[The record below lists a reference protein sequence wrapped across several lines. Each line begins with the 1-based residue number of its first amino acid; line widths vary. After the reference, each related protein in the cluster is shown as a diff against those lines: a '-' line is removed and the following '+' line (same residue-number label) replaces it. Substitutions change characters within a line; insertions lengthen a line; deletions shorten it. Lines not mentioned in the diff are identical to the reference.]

1 MEKIKII
8 DKKHL
13 RDLILKLDEQSDDF
27 IYFDSKYDLTQI
39 KDMSDMFEFCN
50 SLVKVPFFDTSKVE
64 NMSNM
69 FSGCTALRN
78 LPKFNTSNVKNMSG
92 MFDGCSSIIE
102 IPFFDTSKVEDMSGM
117 FRGCSSIIE
126 IPFFD
131 TSKVEKMWGMFRY
144 CDSLVKVPS
153 FDTSKVEYMIGM
165 FSGCTTLMNLP
176 KFNTKN
182 VKNMS
187 GMFSGCTTLKKLP
200 KFNTKNVKDMSG
212 MFEGC
217 INITKVPLF
226 NTSKVENMRKMFSG
240 CSSIIEIPFFNTSK
254 LIDTQYM
261 FEGCNNIIEVPL
273 FDTSKVID
281 MEGMFKNCSKLKKIP
296 SFDTTN
302 LESCGEIYEDCK
314 SLEIIPD
321 IKINTKKVKSFNR
334 INMFCGCD
342 NLKFNPELEYNEN
355 EIISEEDF
363 IYFEYKFNELG
374 LPIEDDYRIFKRF
387 TRNELNY
394 KFFQFIKWKNEFGS
408 EEACARSFDDCTD
421 VFYMIIEYKK
431 TIFRS
436 LGINAKNIFK
446 NTKKQDVIEIR
457 KKFEKGEST
466 LRELRKEYCYPM
478 YVIKKILTCKF
489 NKYVD
494 SRCVK
499 SLEDFDLDKKIDDS
513 IEYFILDNDS
523 ASKPKKIWT
532 NEELL
537 NIKNE
542 FLLGKSSVYEL
553 YLKYSDRE
561 NNNSNCLIFKIFDIV
576 DNSMDEIRN
585 EQTFKND
592 FFAYLEELS
601 SVYNYY
607 LCGCE
612 EFLSFDRKFILK
624 KEHLDST
631 DMSKKFK
638 NNFNNTLEEQAKKL
652 YSEFDVELEE
662 KYIKLKNEDFE
673 EIKYIIKKNI
683 FHRDI
688 LDNKIN
694 FILNESREFFKFIFI
709 NDYRLKNNVSD
720 EELEY
725 IISIIRQLLYVH
737 YFNGNIL
744 NSQIKEVLETN
755 VEFNKY
761 KEYIFNQI
769 SKKSKYNITGPFSV
783 IENEDR
789 MDDVNYNDLYTEHIL
804 NKYFFRVFG
813 DFKSDYI
820 PNNEVTSRGSKGEI
834 LVMNILKKFAVFDDF
849 EREYFVSIEQE
860 YHYFDFLSEKYKIVI
875 EYDGQQ
881 HYKPVELFG
890 GEEAFEN
897 LKRKDKIKDNW
908 CLDNNYKLLRL
919 KYTLTENEIYSEI
932 SKLIGII

>member
-1 MEKIKII
+1 MTNIHNKFKLKDPSIKKVKII

-13 RDLILKLDEQSDDF
+13 RDLILRLDEESDDF
-27 IYFDSKYDLTQI
+27 IYFDSKYDLSHI
-39 KDMSDMFEFCN
+39 KDMNNMFQYCD
-50 SLVKVPFFDTSKVE
+50 SLVKIPFFDTSKVE
-64 NMSNM
+64 NMRNM
-69 FSGCTALRN
+69 FLGCTALRD
-78 LPKFNTSNVKNMSG
+78 LPKFDTTNVKDMKNMFS
-92 MFDGCSSIIE
+92 GCSSIIE
-102 IPFFDTSKVEDMSGM
+102 IPFFDTSKVENMSGM
-117 FRGCSSIIE
+117 FFGCTALMDLPKFDTTNVKDMKNMFSGCSSIIE

-131 TSKVEKMWGMFRY
+131 TSKVENMSGMFFG
-144 CDSLVKVPS
+144 CTALMDLPKFDTINVKDMRSMFSDCSSIVKIPF
-153 FDTSKVEYMIGM
+153 FDTSKVENMSCM
-165 FSGCTTLMNLP
+165 FLGCTALMDLP
-176 KFNTKN
+176 KFD
-182 VKNMS
+182 
-187 GMFSGCTTLKKLP
+187 TT
-200 KFNTKNVKDMSG
+200 NVKDMIS
-212 MFEGC
+212 
-217 INITKVPLF
+217 
-226 NTSKVENMRKMFSG
+226 MFSG
-240 CSSIIEIPFFNTSK
+240 CSSIVEIPF
-254 LIDTQYM
+254 
-261 FEGCNNIIEVPL
+261 

-281 MEGMFKNCSKLKKIP
+281 MERMFRHCSKLQKIP

-302 LESCGEIYEDCK
+302 LESCSEIYEDCK

-694 FILNESREFFKFIFI
+694 FILNESREFFKYIFV

-834 LVMNILKKFAVFDDF
+834 LVMNILKKFAIFDDF

-875 EYDGQQ
+875 EYDGKQ
-881 HYKPVELFG
+881 HYEPVQLFG
-890 GEEAFEN
+890 GKEAFEK
-897 LKRKDKIKDNW
+897 LRQKDKVKDNW
-908 CLDNNYKLLRL
+908 CQNNNYKLLRL

-932 SKLIGII
+932 SKLIETI